1 MMTQEISYVGKA
13 KGDTVIFKT
22 LAKAFN
28 VGVWHLHFLG
38 TLIVPY
44 MLTSLPASSS
54 LVPKH
59 GWGNQQGKYHDAFL
73 GGQQPLII
81 MSSLFVL
88 NPLTPV
94 CWFLDSSYL
103 PMPTATARK
112 RAYFDQFHSA
122 PVAAREAARWFS
134 IHEGGTFG
142 TSDRLLCHSLSIYTQ
157 QSAHCH
163 LKGWSSEWQWIRF
176 HEIKVVKKSE
186 KKNISKKTTSPENTN
201 FNKWNMIL

>member
-59 GWGNQQGKYHDAFL
+59 
-73 GGQQPLII
+73 
-81 MSSLFVL
+81 
-88 NPLTPV
+88 
-94 CWFLDSSYL
+94 
-103 PMPTATARK
+103 R
-112 RAYFDQFHSA
+112 
-122 PVAAREAARWFS
+122 
-134 IHEGGTFG
+134 
-142 TSDRLLCHSLSIYTQ
+142 
-157 QSAHCH
+157 
-163 LKGWSSEWQWIRF
+163 
-176 HEIKVVKKSE
+176 
-186 KKNISKKTTSPENTN
+186 
-201 FNKWNMIL
+201 

>member
-1 MMTQEISYVGKA
+1 MMRQEISYVGKA
-13 KGDTVIFKT
+13 KGDTVICKT

-28 VGVWHLHFLG
+28 VGVLHLHFLG

-94 CWFLDSSYL
+94 CWFLVPSHA
-103 PMPTATARK
+103 TATARK
-112 RAYFDQFHSA
+112 RAYFDQFQSA
-122 PVAAREAARWFS
+122 PVPKEQPYSAIRIPWTSLVLKSFLQRIPMFS
-134 IHEGGTFG
+134 
-142 TSDRLLCHSLSIYTQ
+142 LLLEPVPPLQIQKTQ
-157 QSAHCH
+157 THD
-163 LKGWSSEWQWIRF
+163 
-176 HEIKVVKKSE
+176 
-186 KKNISKKTTSPENTN
+186 SP
-201 FNKWNMIL
+201 

>member
-1 MMTQEISYVGKA
+1 MLA
-13 KGDTVIFKT
+13 KQRVIIFKT

-28 VGVWHLHFLG
+28 VCVLHLHFIG

-88 NPLTPV
+88 NLLTPV
-94 CWFLDSSYL
+94 CWFLVPSHA
-103 PMPTATARK
+103 TATARK
-112 RAYFDQFHSA
+112 GAYFDQFQSA
-122 PVAAREAARWFS
+122 PVAAREAALLFS
-134 IHEGGTFG
+134 IHEGDHQWRVESQKWHFR
-142 TSDRLLCHSLSIYTQ
+142 D
-157 QSAHCH
+157 
-163 LKGWSSEWQWIRF
+163 KWQA
-176 HEIKVVKKSE
+176 SM
-186 KKNISKKTTSPENTN
+186 S
-201 FNKWNMIL
+201 